1 MHHKNLITKKIQES
15 NKKFII
21 SHNNFSGE
29 FRYNILP
36 SDSTL
41 YWIQKNHSQL
51 IKELNSLPYFYSLRE
66 AVRFCEE
73 NHFLLES

>member
-15 NKKFII
+15 NKEFII

-36 SDSTL
+36 SESTL
-41 YWIQKNHSQL
+41 DWVIRNYPQL
-51 IKELNSLPYFYSLRE
+51 KKDLNELPYFYSLRE
-66 AVRFCEE
+66 AVKFCEE
-73 NHFLLES
+73 NHLLLES